1 MIPAAQAENGEH
13 IREQRRGLFA
23 SPYSWITL
31 AFVVSRI
38 LYFWAGIRFD
48 TQILAS
54 NFQFIDLQLLK
65 TRLFESL
72 YYFHMQPPL
81 QNLLVGTAV
90 KAFPDNYGVALHAL
104 YLAAGLSAA
113 IFLFVVM
120 RRMGVSEPISLA
132 LTIIFVTSPAC
143 ILYENFP
150 MYEYLIMWLLLASG
164 LALYNL
170 FQRPTFWRAFMFFSL
185 LATLAWLRSLY
196 HLFYLVG
203 IAAVLVF
210 FLRKSRKTIFVA
222 AVLPICSVLALFVK
236 NLLVFGLFSS
246 SSWLGH
252 ALVTCTIHQLT
263 GAEKNNLIEHGKLAE
278 IARVESGVP
287 VAEYRPFFPGVGPT
301 GIPVLDEEVKSTGD
315 LNTNNILYLKADFAY
330 RKAAQQVLR
339 NYPVAYA
346 RSVAIAWFCYFL
358 PPTDFFQ
365 FEETRAHIQRLDRFY
380 NMVVFG
386 QFREATGKQLRVLR
400 SEGHTISLVLYT
412 GIFLIIGFFVLLAGG
427 LIYLIQGIRRRFL
440 TPAQVALLIFVIL
453 NIAYI
458 IATTNFLSSFEN
470 NRYAFPSGPLYVSL
484 LGVCL
489 QVGMVFFR
497 GKRQRSVE

>member
-1 MIPAAQAENGEH
+1 MIPAAQAENLRR
-13 IREQRRGLFA
+13 IREQRSGLYPFT
-23 SPYSWITL
+23 WITL
-31 AFVVSRI
+31 AFVVSRV

-48 TQILAS
+48 THILAS

-81 QNLLVGTAV
+81 LNLLVGTAI
-90 KAFPDNYGVALHAL
+90 KTFPDNYGTALHAL

-113 IFLFVVM
+113 LFLFVVM
-120 RRMGVSEPISLA
+120 RRLGVSEPISLA
-132 LTIIFVTSPAC
+132 LTILFVTSPAWV
-143 ILYENFP
+143 LYENFP
-150 MYEYLIMWLLLASG
+150 MYEYLIMWLLLASSI
-164 LALYNL
+164 ALYDL
-170 FQRPTFWRAFMFFSL
+170 VEQPTFWRAFIFFSL

-196 HLFYLVG
+196 HLFYLVA
-203 IAAVLVF
+203 IAAVLAF
-210 FLRKSRKTIFVA
+210 FLGKSRKTILLA
-222 AVLPICSVLALFVK
+222 AVLPICTVLALFVK

-263 GAEKNNLIEHGKLAE
+263 EAEKNNLIEQGKLAE
-278 IARVESGVP
+278 IARVESGVA
-287 VAEYRPFFPGVGPT
+287 VAEFRPFFPGVGPT
-301 GIPVLDEEVKSTGD
+301 GIPVLDEEIKSTGD
-315 LNTNNILYLKADFAY
+315 VNTNNILYLKADFAY

-365 FEETRAHIQRLDRFY
+365 FDETRAHIQGLDRLY
-380 NMVVFG
+380 NIVVFG

-412 GIFLIIGFFVLLAGG
+412 GIFLIIGFLVLLTGG
-427 LIYLIQGIRRRFL
+427 LIYLIQGIRRRSL
-440 TPAQVALLIFVIL
+440 SPAQIGLLIFMIL
-453 NIAYI
+453 NITYI

-470 NRYAFPSGPLYVSL
+470 NRYAFPSGPFYVVL
-484 LGVCL
+484 LGLCL
-489 QVGMVFFR
+489 QVGIVFFL